1 MYGLPRY
8 DNDMAKIDKTGDAAI
23 MPLHR
28 ILMKMCGQTGYTPD
42 AVFEGLLDYII
53 GYLNPSLTPEPIE
66 GWKFKPQDTA
76 TFHEMMQTV
85 FRIYSEEIPRRRWYD
100 PFGDLYMAIHAG
112 GGGKGQFFTPPSVA
126 QCVADVN
133 IAGWDEPE
141 GQPTPFGHRITIADC
156 AAGSGR
162 MPLAGYCSVLHKM
175 QHDWG
180 YTPQQ
185 AEARRPYI
193 SCEDLDYNCVK
204 MAAINMAV
212 HGCFGEAICHDS
224 LCEPDKVR
232 LGYIVNESMWPFP
245 TNVPSIR
252 KEMDPMRFV
261 ATRLWAMRGSADRKT
276 IDKEPEQSQE
286 SGVSDF
292 TPETPLSDPVQVK
305 EKPKGQPVQLELF

>member
-1 MYGLPRY
+1 
-8 DNDMAKIDKTGDAAI
+8 MAKIDKTGDTAI

-66 GWKFKPQDTA
+66 GWKFKPQDTP

-141 GQPTPFGHRITIADC
+141 GQPTRSDTASRLPTAQRVAGECRWLAIAPCSTRCSTIGATLR
-156 AAGSGR
+156 SR
-162 MPLAGYCSVLHKM
+162 QK
-175 QHDWG
+175 
-180 YTPQQ
+180 
-185 AEARRPYI
+185 
-193 SCEDLDYNCVK
+193 
-204 MAAINMAV
+204 
-212 HGCFGEAICHDS
+212 
-224 LCEPDKVR
+224 PDGLTYRVR
-232 LGYIVNESMWPFP
+232 TW
-245 TNVPSIR
+245 TTT
-252 KEMDPMRFV
+252 
-261 ATRLWAMRGSADRKT
+261 A
-276 IDKEPEQSQE
+276 
-286 SGVSDF
+286 
-292 TPETPLSDPVQVK
+292 
-305 EKPKGQPVQLELF
+305 

>member
-1 MYGLPRY
+1 MT
-8 DNDMAKIDKTGDAAI
+8 KIDKTNDSAI
-23 MPLHR
+23 TPLHKM
-28 ILMKMCGQTGYTPD
+28 LTSMCGRTGYTPD

-66 GWKFKPQDTA
+66 GWKFKPQDTP
-76 TFHEMMQTV
+76 TFHEMMQMV

-133 IAGWDEPE
+133 IAGWDEPT

-162 MPLAGYCSVLHKM
+162 MPLAGYCSILHKM

-204 MAAINMAV
+204 MAAINMAA

-245 TNVPSIR
+245 TNVPSI
-252 KEMDPMRFV
+252 P
-261 ATRLWAMRGSADRKT
+261 DRKT
-276 IDKEPEQSQE
+276 IDNEQPTDRKNSTEVLPLGGGEQSQE
-286 SGVSDF
+286 SGGSDSNNVAPAP
-292 TPETPLSDPVQVK
+292 TLSDPVQA
-305 EKPKGQPVQLELF
+305 EKPKQPQQLSLW

>member
-1 MYGLPRY
+1 
-8 DNDMAKIDKTGDAAI
+8 MAKIDKTGDAAI

-66 GWKFKPQDTA
+66 GWKFKPQDTP

-133 IAGWDEPE
+133 IAGWDEPT

-162 MPLAGYCSVLHKM
+162 MPLAGYCSILHKM

-193 SCEDLDYNCVK
+193 SCEDLDYKYGGARVLWRGYLPRFTLRARQG
-204 MAAINMAV
+204 AAGLHRERKHVAV
-212 HGCFGEAICHDS
+212 PNQRAKHPQGNGPDAVCCHS
-224 LCEPDKVR
+224 PM
-232 LGYIVNESMWPFP
+232 GYAWQCRPQDN
-245 TNVPSIR
+245 R
-252 KEMDPMRFV
+252 QR
-261 ATRLWAMRGSADRKT
+261 TRT
-276 IDKEPEQSQE
+276 E
-286 SGVSDF
+286 SGKWRF
-292 TPETPLSDPVQVK
+292 RLHA
-305 EKPKGQPVQLELF
+305 